1 MLVAPEAGTLRLTAV
16 NEAAG
21 LIGLAPGRSL
31 ADARALIP
39 DLLVRDAAP
48 AADAKALAALADW
61 ATRYS
66 PWAAVDGDDGLV
78 VDLTGCAHLFG
89 GEETLL
95 ADLSRRLAEAG
106 IAARLAIAGSAAA
119 AWGIARFAP
128 APRTVVAPGQDM
140 AALAPL
146 PVAALR
152 LPAGQ
157 AAELRRLGLHT
168 VAQVAPLPRAALAQ
182 RFGPALASRLDLA
195 AGRQNESLTPRQPAP
210 AFLARMVFP
219 EPIGH
224 LDDLAAAAERM
235 SQTLCRSLRQAGR
248 GARRLVFRVYRSDGE
263 VSELTAGL
271 ARPSRTPAHLAR
283 LVRERLETL
292 QLGFGADVLTLAAP
306 RTEALADRQVNLPS
320 FGPAAAHDPALALLV
335 DRLANRLGP
344 QNVVR
349 LDPRESHLPER
360 SVQVVPAL
368 AHAQQDAG
376 NDKIKATWAKTAP
389 RPVELLSRPEPVD
402 AVAEVPD
409 GPPVLL
415 RWRGR
420 SWRIRRAD
428 GPERIAPEWWRQDDQ
443 ELATTTRDYYRLE
456 DGEGQRLWVYRD
468 GLYPAAAEP
477 RWYVHGFFA

>member
-1 MLVAPEAGTLRLTAV
+1 MLVAPEAGALRLTAV

-31 ADARALIP
+31 ADARAIVPALT
-39 DLLVRDAAP
+39 VRDAAP
-48 AADAKALAALADW
+48 AADAKALVALADW

-89 GEETLL
+89 GEAKLL
-95 ADLSRRLAEAG
+95 ADLARRLGEAG

-119 AWGIARFAP
+119 AWGIARFAHLS
-128 APRTVVAPGQDM
+128 RTIVPPGEDLV
-140 AALAPL
+140 ALAPL

-157 AAELRRLGLHT
+157 ADELGRLGLHT
-168 VAQVAPLPRAALAQ
+168 VAQVASLPRAALAQ

-224 LDDLAAAAERM
+224 LDDLAAAAERL
-235 SQTLCRSLRQAGR
+235 SATLCRSLRQAGR
-248 GARRLVFRVYRSDGE
+248 GARRLVFRAYRSDGE
-263 VSELTAGL
+263 VSELVAGL
-271 ARPSRTPAHLAR
+271 TRPSRTPAHLAR
-283 LVRERLETL
+283 LVRERLEDL
-292 QLGFGADVLTLAAP
+292 DLGLGADVLTLAAP

-320 FGPAAAHDPALALLV
+320 FGPEAAHDPALALLV
-335 DRLANRLGP
+335 DRLTNRLGP
-344 QNVVR
+344 RAVVR
-349 LDPRESHLPER
+349 LDPHESHLPER
-360 SVQVVPAL
+360 AVIAAPAL
-368 AHAQQDAG
+368 APPA
-376 NDKIKATWAKTAP
+376 KVSWAETVP
-389 RPVELLSRPEPVD
+389 RPVELLHRPEPVD

-428 GPERIAPEWWRQDDQ
+428 GPERIAPEWWRQDET